1 MTTYSSSR
9 WVVLT
14 LLKSRNVDSSPTPMF
29 TVPSPTG
36 KIQPY
41 PGSGLPLRSF
51 TSSADSIQGSSCSG
65 LSQ

>member
-1 MTTYSSSR
+1 
-9 WVVLT
+9 
-14 LLKSRNVDSSPTPMF
+14 MF

-36 KIQPY
+36 KIHPY

-51 TSSADSIQGSSCSG
+51 TSRADSIHGSSWRG